1 MIFMEH
7 YNLVELQIQFLT
19 SNNIGSWVWSFDAWH
34 ANIYCSRFPM
44 DPGFVMNQGAVWFPK
59 CNIKDNGN
67 GLHSITSGNKFE

>member
-1 MIFMEH
+1 
-7 YNLVELQIQFLT
+7 
-19 SNNIGSWVWSFDAWH
+19 
-34 ANIYCSRFPM
+34 M